1 VVAHEPEGLRYSV
14 LLERLKA
21 ECTRIRE
28 LQETLSAATITPES
42 SSRNAGV
49 QALQNRWDRLSAGV
63 DLVLKQRGADVADL
77 SGGASGLLVR
87 DYKGISG
94 KLYELTNGNI
104 AYRLSAMPT
113 LLPEPESPR
122 KLQALEIVMK
132 INEQVRVLL
141 VEDNVVNAR
150 FAEGLLANV
159 DDQAFQV
166 QCADTL
172 LGALELLVRNVF
184 DVALVDLS
192 LPDSNGLET
201 FLTIQRHAPQLPIII
216 VTSLDDEAV
225 ALSAVRRG
233 AQDFLAKGSLKRE
246 TLVRALNYAIARSR
260 NPPEPAAR
268 VQDKATVVSLLG
280 SNGGVGTTTLAC
292 HWALELNR
300 QTSQKVLLIDLEAS
314 STGASFLMKQTAPHT
329 LLDAVQNLHRLDA
342 ALWSG
347 FTCSPRKGVDLLQ
360 APGVAGIHDP
370 PTAER
375 VRHILRFARSLYDWI
390 VLDLGRLTA
399 SSLATLEETKE
410 LFIVTTPALPALFET
425 KRLLQRLLDAGF
437 PREKM
442 RLLLNRREKGTSIA
456 PKEIERALSYPFY
469 GSIAD
474 DSRDMD
480 EAFAEGRFLDE
491 NLQVRKAIAEVIRK
505 WRGIE
510 EKPTTRPGL
519 GFLRFARG

>member
-1 VVAHEPEGLRYSV
+1 
-14 LLERLKA
+14 
-21 ECTRIRE
+21 
-28 LQETLSAATITPES
+28 
-42 SSRNAGV
+42 
-49 QALQNRWDRLSAGV
+49 
-63 DLVLKQRGADVADL
+63 
-77 SGGASGLLVR
+77 
-87 DYKGISG
+87 
-94 KLYELTNGNI
+94 
-104 AYRLSAMPT
+104 MPT
-113 LLPEPESPR
+113 LVPGPKSSQ
-122 KLQALEIVMK
+122 KLQVLEIVMK

-172 LGALELLVRNVF
+172 LAALDLLVRNIF

-201 FLTIQRHAPQLPIII
+201 FLTIQRHAPDLPIII

-233 AQDFLAKGSLKRE
+233 AQDYLAKGSLKKD

-260 NPPEPAAR
+260 NPPEPVAR
-268 VQDKATVVSLLG
+268 VRDKAAVIGMLG
-280 SNGGVGTTTLAC
+280 SNGGVGTTTVAC
-292 HWALELNR
+292 HWALELNS
-300 QTSQKVLLIDLEAS
+300 QTSQRVLLVDLEAS

-347 FTCSPRKGVDLLQ
+347 FTCSPREGVDLLQ

-375 VRHILRFARSLYDWI
+375 VRHILRFARTLYDWI
-390 VLDLGRLTA
+390 VVDLGRLTVR
-399 SSLATLEETKE
+399 SLAILEETKDS
-410 LFIVTTPALPALFET
+410 FIVTTPELPSLFET
-425 KRLLQRLLDAGF
+425 NRLLQRLLDAGF

-442 RLLLNRREKGTSIA
+442 RLLLNRKTKGTSFS
-456 PKEIERALSYPFY
+456 PEDVEKALGYPVY
-469 GSIAD
+469 GSIPD
-474 DSRDMD
+474 DSREMD
-480 EAFAEGRFLDE
+480 EAFADGRFLDE
-491 NLQVRKAIAEVIRK
+491 NLPIRKAIAQVLRK

-510 EKPTTRPGL
+510 ETPSTRPGL